1 MAASWG
7 LPRKQSLQETAG
19 TPQPHSV
26 SLWGHPWF
34 SAQHGAVL
42 CYTDPTDAKSGLI
55 RKDPEAGK
63 DGGQEKRARQRVRWL
78 DGITLRLNGR
88 GFEQALGDG
97 EGQGGRMCCSPRG
110 HRESDAMEQLNSSCI

>member
-19 TPQPHSV
+19 TPHPHRV

-34 SAQHGAVL
+34 SAQYGTVL

-78 DGITLRLNGR
+78 DGITLRLNGH
-88 GFEQALGDG
+88 GFEQVWEMVKD
-97 EGQGGRMCCSPRG
+97 
-110 HRESDAMEQLNSSCI
+110 REAARAAVHGVTESRTRWSN